1 MSTLLA
7 FGASRSSPFRKMY
20 PIQWS
25 ILASTLKIV
34 EVSKILSYLLE
45 LTNVVLLER
54 DEYYAVAITYTCVEI
69 PLFLN
74 GLLLLAPKGEESL
87 LYLSWVNRLLS
98 CLIKSQLA

>member
-34 EVSKILSYLLE
+34 EVSKILSHLLE

-54 DEYYAVAITYTCVEI
+54 DEYYAVAITYEVSKKYYSS
-69 PLFLN
+69 PL
-74 GLLLLAPKGEESL
+74 S
-87 LYLSWVNRLLS
+87 S
-98 CLIKSQLA
+98 CEYFEDIGSE